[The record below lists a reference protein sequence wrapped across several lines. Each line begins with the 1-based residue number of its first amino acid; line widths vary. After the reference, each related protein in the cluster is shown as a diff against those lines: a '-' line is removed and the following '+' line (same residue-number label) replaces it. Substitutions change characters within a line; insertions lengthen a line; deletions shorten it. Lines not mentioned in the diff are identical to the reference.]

1 MRFSYFEAWYIYKYA
16 EEPDKNVL
24 ETSMNTFY
32 EELQEI
38 NEKLG
43 SNKETLKFL
52 DAYHINI
59 AELLAALKIWG
70 GLELLRIYDRDNKK
84 VYESYL
90 KN

>member
-1 MRFSYFEAWYIYKYA
+1 MILNRDIKIIEA
-16 EEPDKNVL
+16 
-24 ETSMNTFY
+24 SMNTFY
-32 EELQEI
+32 EDLKEI
-38 NEKLG
+38 DKKLG

-59 AELLAALKIWG
+59 AELLAALGIRG
-70 GLELLRIYDRDNKK
+70 GLELLRLYDHDHKK